1 MTTVPRHEVDRI
13 IADYEHDVAR
23 VRARVRSIV
32 RSVWPWVKDAAF
44 IIGCAAIVWVI
55 AWVFA

>member
-13 IADYEHDVAR
+13 IADYEHDVAQ
-23 VRARVRSIV
+23 VRARVRRII
-32 RSVWPWVKDAAF
+32 RALWPWVRDGMF
-44 IIGCAAIVWVI
+44 IVGCVALVVIG

>member
-23 VRARVRSIV
+23 FRARVRSLV
-32 RSVWPWVKDAAF
+32 RAVWPWVKDAAF
-44 IIGCAAIVWVI
+44 IIGCVGVVWVV